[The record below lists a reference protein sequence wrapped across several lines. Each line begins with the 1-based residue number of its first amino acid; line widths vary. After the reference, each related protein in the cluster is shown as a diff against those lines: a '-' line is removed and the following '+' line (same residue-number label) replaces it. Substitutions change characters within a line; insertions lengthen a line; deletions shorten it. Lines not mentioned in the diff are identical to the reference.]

1 MDRRSYNQFCATAK
15 TLDVIGERWTL
26 LIIRELITGPKRYT
40 DLLESLPGIGTSL
53 LAARLKHLER
63 SELIR
68 HVELPPP
75 AGSKVYEL
83 TEAGRD
89 LEPTVMAI
97 ARWGLRWALG
107 APEPDDAFRPGWAVL
122 AMQAAYHEDAAAGVE
137 ETYEFRVGEEVFH
150 ARIHGGGVKAR
161 HGPAYEPDLV
171 ISVAEDAFIDLV
183 AGRATIAQAAK
194 QGWID
199 ADGSRTALN
208 NCSAIFDR
216 PKLAAPAAA

>member
-1 MDRRSYNQFCATAK
+1 MNRRSYNQFCATAR

-26 LIIRELITGPKRYT
+26 LIVRELITGPKRYK

-89 LEPTVMAI
+89 LEPVVMAI
-97 ARWGLRWALG
+97 ARWGLRWALT
-107 APEPDDAFRPGWAVL
+107 ALKPDDVFRPGWAVL
-122 AMQAAYHEDAAAGVE
+122 AMQAAYDEDAAAGIE

-150 ARIHGGGVKAR
+150 ARVHDGRVEGR

-183 AGRATIAQAAK
+183 SGRATIAQAAE
-194 QGWID
+194 QGLVD
-199 ADGSRTALN
+199 VDGSRVALN
-208 NCSAIFDR
+208 HCSAIFDR
-216 PKLAAPAAA
+216 HSSAAPAAA